1 MSAMALIIFIWAKSL
16 ASVLTTDSAVL
27 EETTRYLRIN
37 MVSEPFMA
45 LSVTLAGGLQG
56 AGDTRGTMWVI
67 IIAMWLIRLPLAY
80 FLGIIVN
87 YGATGVWI
95 AMVTS
100 MGVQGILMTL
110 RFRKGHWKQL
120 KLD

>member
-1 MSAMALIIFIWAKSL
+1 LAKE
-16 ASVLTTDSAVL
+16 TAVL

-37 MVSEPFMA
+37 MISEPFMA
-45 LSVTLAGGLQG
+45 LSLILGGGLQG

-67 IIAMWLIRLPLAY
+67 IVGMWLIRLPLAY
-80 FLGIIVN
+80 FLGIILG
-87 YGATGVWI
+87 YGATGVWV

-100 MGVQGILMTL
+100 MTCQGVLMAQ
-110 RFRKGHWKQL
+110 RFGRGRWKEM